1 MTSRLTLGGLLLAAA
16 VGCSQNPPQQADAGK
31 KSQPAPT
38 AGEAASLDAAVPAEK
53 PANAIS
59 VKDALTRKDGDKVV
73 VTGRVPGGKLKPFNS
88 AVAAVV
94 LMAPEDLDREEIKSE
109 FDCDDAAT

>member
-1 MTSRLTLGGLLLAAA
+1 MILSALLLAGMA
-16 VGCSQNPPQQADAGK
+16 GCTQQKSGNPGGKQSPPADPADAAK
-31 KSQPAPT
+31 
-38 AGEAASLDAAVPAEK
+38 LDAAVLPEK

-59 VKDALTRKDGDKVV
+59 VKDALTRNEGEKVV
-73 VTGRVPGGKLKPFNS
+73 VTGRVPGGNLKPFNS